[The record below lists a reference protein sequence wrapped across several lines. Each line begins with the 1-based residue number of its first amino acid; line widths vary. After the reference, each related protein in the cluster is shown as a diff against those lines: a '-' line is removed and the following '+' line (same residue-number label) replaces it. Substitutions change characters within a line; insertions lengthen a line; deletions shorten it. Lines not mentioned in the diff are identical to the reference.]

1 MAREDRRLTYVNF
14 TVRNGR
20 EPTVEDVQDG
30 YVMCA
35 CGNTLREEEFEY
47 YTNQCEACAKR
58 TAHEPAIEKK
68 FEKDFETGGV
78 RRIDTTNAR
87 YKAEKREPLDR
98 PERMA
103 KVIEIPA
110 GEYDAVRTLRHC
122 LAMAEKGEIDDVV
135 LVCSKKGEP
144 AKPADGDDIW
154 MTWSDMPRWSVWW
167 YVGWAHA
174 FIYRRYFHGDGPDE
188 YTDQAG

>member
-1 MAREDRRLTYVNF
+1 MATPDRRLTYRDWWA
-14 TVRNGR
+14 RNG
-20 EPTVEDVQDG
+20 EGPSIEAVEDG
-30 YVMCA
+30 YVMCQ
-35 CGNTLREEEFEY
+35 CGNTLTRNEFVFY
-47 YTNQCEACAKR
+47 GATCEACEKR
-58 TAHEPAIEKK
+58 TVHEPAIEKD
-68 FEKDFETGGV
+68 FEKDFETLRV

-87 YKAEKREPLDR
+87 HKADQRQAPLSN
-98 PERMA
+98 
-103 KVIEIPA
+103 ITEIPA
-110 GEYDAVRTLRHC
+110 GKYDAVRTLRHC
-122 LAMAEKGEIDDVV
+122 LAMAEKGDIDDVV

-144 AKPADGDDIW
+144 MKPADGDDIW

>member
-20 EPTVEDVQDG
+20 EPTLEDVQDG

-35 CGNTLREEEFEY
+35 CGNTLKEEEFEY

-58 TAHEPAIEKK
+58 TDHGLMKPEKN
-68 FEKDFETGGV
+68 FETDGV
-78 RRIDTTNAR
+78 RRIDTANAKH
-87 YKAEKREPLDR
+87 KADSRQAPLSN
-98 PERMA
+98 
-103 KVIEIPA
+103 VTEIPA
-110 GEYDAVRTLRHC
+110 GKYDAVRTLRHV
-122 LAMAEKGEIDDVV
+122 LAMAEKGDIDDVV

-144 AKPADGDDIW
+144 MKPADGDDIW

-167 YVGWAHA
+167 YIGWAHS